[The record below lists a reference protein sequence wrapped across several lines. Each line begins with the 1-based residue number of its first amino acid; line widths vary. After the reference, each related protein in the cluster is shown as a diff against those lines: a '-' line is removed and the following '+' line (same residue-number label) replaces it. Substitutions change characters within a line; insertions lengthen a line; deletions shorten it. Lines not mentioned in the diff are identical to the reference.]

1 MMRMD
6 NIIFI
11 GFMGCGK
18 STMAR
23 ALAVE
28 LDRIFLDSDL
38 LIETKLKQSI
48 NEIFENKGE
57 YFFREQ
63 EQKLADFFIF
73 CQNAC
78 IASGGGFVN
87 VKNLEKIGLSVYLRA
102 DFEYLKK
109 RLNKDEIAKRPL
121 FFDEIKAKKLYNERI
136 KIYEDKANVILDIEN
151 KSIDELISEL
161 KKAVK

>member
-1 MMRMD
+1 MMRD

-23 ALAVE
+23 KLAIE

-38 LIETKLKQSI
+38 LIEAKFNQSI

-57 YFFREQ
+57 YFFRKQ
-63 EQKLADFFIF
+63 EQKLADFFIL
-73 CQNAC
+73 CQNTC
-78 IASGGGFVN
+78 IASGGGFIN
-87 VKNLEKIGLSVYLRA
+87 VKNLEKIGLSIYLRA

-136 KIYEDKANVILDIEN
+136 KIYENKADVILDIEN

-161 KKAVK
+161 KKVVK